1 MAQDEA
7 ISVHLMI
14 IGALIASIGDL
25 SFDPK
30 GYLLTAGNCIV
41 TSLYLVYIPKKERE
55 VHLNSWGLLFY
66 NNLLS
71 IPMVIFPVVLWEWP
85 SLRAYPF
92 WTDPGFQVPLSS
104 SFSLFFLPRI
114 LFDQSSSRA
123 EACFRFGRFALL
135 TDCAQFT
142 FLASAVQA
150 LLLNYTMFLCS
161 TVNSPLATSITGQ
174 LKNLLQT
181 LVGLFMFGDVTPTP
195 LLNIGLAVSSFASS
209 WYGYIKVKCSSCS
222 RLLSLSLSLSLSGCR
237 LLSVTQTCST
247 NRRCKTQQGSN
258 RPRIKKKF

>member
-114 LFDQSSSRA
+114 LFDQ
-123 EACFRFGRFALL
+123 
-135 TDCAQFT
+135 
-142 FLASAVQA
+142 
-150 LLLNYTMFLCS
+150 MF
-161 TVNSPLATSITGQ
+161 SIRE
-174 LKNLLQT
+174 
-181 LVGLFMFGDVTPTP
+181 
-195 LLNIGLAVSSFASS
+195 I
-209 WYGYIKVKCSSCS
+209 CSSHGLRAVHVPGVGSAGAAAELHDVPVFDCQQPS
-222 RLLSLSLSLSLSGCR
+222 RDKYHWAAEESAANAGGPIH
-237 LLSVTQTCST
+237 V
-247 NRRCKTQQGSN
+247 RRRHAHAASQH
-258 RPRIKKKF
+258 RPRCLFVRLQLVWIH